1 MLDIEGT
8 TTPVSFVFEV
18 LFPFAREAVAGF
30 LAAQGQEPEVQA
42 DLALLRQEYDGDGPS
57 GPVSD
62 HRTFAPASLPGWEG
76 DAPTAA
82 VPYIHYLIKCDRKST
97 GLKSLQGKLW
107 DQGYGEGRLQSQ
119 VFPDVKPAFQ
129 RWTAAGKRLYIFSSG
144 SIQAQKLLF
153 AHTPEGDLTV
163 YLSGYFDTTS
173 GPKREAA
180 SYRTITRAIA
190 QPPSEILFISDVV
203 AELEAAQAAGLQ
215 TAFSYRPGNASADS
229 QGFRLIHSF
238 DDLP

>member
-1 MLDIEGT
+1 MKVILLDIEGT

-42 DLALLRQEYDGDGPS
+42 DLELLRQEYDGD
-57 GPVSD
+57 
-62 HRTFAPASLPGWEG
+62 RTFDLAALPVWEG
-76 DAPTAA
+76 DIPTAA
-82 VPYIHYLIKCDRKST
+82 VPYIHYLMDCDRKST

-107 DQGYGEGRLQSQ
+107 DQGYGDGRLQSQ

-129 RWTAAGKRLYIFSSG
+129 RWTAAGKSLYIFSSG

-153 AHTPEGDLTV
+153 AHTPEGDLTT

-173 GPKREAA
+173 GPKRESA
-180 SYRTITRAIA
+180 SYHSIASAIA
-190 QPPSEILFISDVV
+190 QPPPQILFISDVV
-203 AELEAAQAAGLQ
+203 AELSAAQSAGLQ
-215 TAFSYRPGNASADS
+215 TAFSYRPGNASADP

-238 DDLP
+238 DDL